1 MGTRETATGAT
12 LDELEAL
19 YRGRF
24 PAFLR
29 VATAILGNEQA
40 ARDVVHD
47 GFVLAVR
54 ERERLRDDAALGPWV
69 WRIVVNEARKRRG
82 REARIAPWAE
92 LEVGSYGPAELD
104 VDVRAVVA
112 ALPERQRLALF
123 LRYYADLD
131 YASIAAALKVK
142 PGTVAATLSAAHS
155 TLRGQLE
162 GEPCP
167 V

>member
-1 MGTRETATGAT
+1 MAER

-29 VATAILGNEQA
+29 VAIAILGDEQA

-54 ERERLRDDAALGPWV
+54 NRRRLRDGSALEPWV
-69 WRIVVNEARKRRG
+69 WRIIVNEARKKRA
-82 REARIAPWAE
+82 REARFDAWSD
-92 LEVGSYGPAELD
+92 LEIGSYGPAELD

-112 ALPERQRLALF
+112 ALPDRQRLALF

-131 YASIAAALKVK
+131 YTSIAEALKVK
-142 PGTVAATLSAAHS
+142 PGTVAATLNAAHS
-155 TLRGQLE
+155 ALRAQLK

>member
-1 MGTRETATGAT
+1 VMAGRLE
-12 LDELEAL
+12 ELEAL

-29 VATAILGNEQA
+29 VTTAIVGNEQT
-40 ARDVVHD
+40 ARDVVQD

-54 ERERLRDDAALGPWV
+54 NRGRLRDDAALEPWV
-69 WRIVVNEARKRRG
+69 WRIVVNEARKKRC
-82 REARIAPWAE
+82 REARLAPWSDV
-92 LEVGSYGPAELD
+92 EVGSDGPPELD
-104 VDVRAVVA
+104 ADVRAVVA

-131 YASIAAALKVK
+131 YASVAAALNVK

-155 TLRGQLE
+155 TLRAQLE

-167 V
+167 I

>member
-1 MGTRETATGAT
+1 MAGR
-12 LDELEAL
+12 LDQLEAL

-24 PAFLR
+24 AAFLR
-29 VATAILGNEQA
+29 VATAIVGNEQA
-40 ARDVVHD
+40 ARDAVHD

-54 ERERLRDDAALGPWV
+54 KRERLRDDASIEPWV
-69 WRIVVNEARKRRG
+69 WRIVVNEARKKRQ
-82 REARIAPWAE
+82 REARFAGGEPV
-92 LEVGSYGPAELD
+92 VGRYGPAELD

-112 ALPERQRLALF
+112 ALPERQRLMLF

-131 YASIAAALKVK
+131 YAAIAAALNVK

-155 TLRGQLE
+155 TLRAQLE

>member
-1 MGTRETATGAT
+1 MTDR
-12 LDELEAL
+12 LDELEAI
-19 YRGRF
+19 YRSRF

-29 VATAILGNEQA
+29 VATAIVGHEQG
-40 ARDVVHD
+40 ARDAVHD

-54 ERERLRDDAALGPWV
+54 NRHRLRNDRAVEAWV
-69 WRIVVNEARKRRG
+69 WRIVVNEARKG
-82 REARIAPWAE
+82 RYRESRFASEPE
-92 LEVGSYGPAELD
+92 PEVGGYGPAELN

-112 ALPERQRLALF
+112 RLPERQRLALF

-131 YASIAAALKVK
+131 YASIAAATGVK

-155 TLRGQLE
+155 TLKTQLE

-167 V
+167 A